1 MVHPTNP
8 AAGAASTVV
17 FVGTGTAVGEELTP
31 AGKVAMATAMAMVVC
46 KIILKLFI
54 VLDQLV

>member
-31 AGKVAMATAMAMVVC
+31 AGKVAMATAMAMVC

-54 VLDQLV
+54 MFLDQLV